1 MFHFLYRNVK
11 KESFGIFYLQL
22 LAITQTLLA
31 LLTTWLSARLIDEI
45 GQECETRLLITLVAL
60 SFVLIAVRMWIGRR
74 QVLFNIKVQLSLS
87 TDLIGRVCQHVLCL
101 PAIELES
108 MDLVKVNQQINQDVN
123 SLILFAL
130 NGLVSLPS
138 WILSGLIC
146 GVFLMRINTALLLMA
161 FVSVILYS
169 LLLRQTSPKI
179 VSRSRQYIQAQTDY
193 FSAFFQWLQHWQ
205 LQKFNDLPCFRNN
218 IQNSFDQIEKSAVRQ
233 TKLTNSLGIAKELLF
248 YLPQMLLLMFGGL
261 KVIHHELDLGYFVAS
276 ISYLQ
281 MFLNSL
287 ESFLG
292 LADGWQAQI
301 SVWQRL
307 NTLLNKPEEI
317 KDDKANRVKIESYGI
332 AVDHFS
338 YGEKLVLQSIEKV
351 FDAGKIFCLYGTNG
365 SGKSTF
371 LKLLANCYVQGKR
384 KVNQRPLSLPEMI
397 SFREQAV
404 SYLPQEPIYI
414 DQLNAVD
421 NLCTSLETVPV
432 KLGSWIDELGDK
444 KSKHKK
450 EEYSIGQLQKISI
463 MRTLATNRPV
473 LLLDEP
479 TNHLDQKAKNTLI
492 ECLLE
497 LKKEH
502 IIIIASHDPR
512 IEEIADETII
522 IGEGNGKV
530 QAKESL
536 SSAMAHQIDQIER
549 THPKA

>member
-1 MFHFLYRNVK
+1 MFQFLYRNVK
-11 KESFGIFYLQL
+11 KESFGILYLQI

-45 GQECETRLLITLVAL
+45 GQECEPPLLITLVAL
-60 SFVLIAVRMWIGRR
+60 SFVLITARMWIGRR
-74 QVLFNIKVQLSLS
+74 QMLFNIKVQLSLS
-87 TDLIGRVCQHVLCL
+87 TDLIGRVCQHVLHL
-101 PAIELES
+101 PALELES

-146 GVFLMRINTALLLMA
+146 GVFLIQISPVLLLMS

-169 LLLRQTSPKI
+169 LLLKQTSQKI

-205 LQKFNDLPCFRNN
+205 LQKFNNVSYFQNH
-218 IQNSFDQIEKSAVRQ
+218 IQESCEQIETSAVHQ
-233 TKLTNSLGIAKELLF
+233 AKLTNSLGIAKELLF

-307 NTLLNKPEEI
+307 NALLNRPKEA
-317 KDDKANRVKIESYGI
+317 KDDKVVNGKIESYGI
-332 AVDHFS
+332 VIDHFS
-338 YGEKLVLQSIEKV
+338 YGEKQVLQSMEKV
-351 FDAGKIFCLYGTNG
+351 FDSGKIFCLYGTNG

-384 KVNQRPLSLPEMI
+384 KVNQSPLSLPEMI
-397 SFREQAV
+397 NFREQAV

-414 DQLNAVD
+414 DQLNAMD
-421 NLCTSLETVPV
+421 NLFVSLKTVPME
-432 KLGSWIDELGDK
+432 LRNWIDELGDK

-463 MRTLATNRPV
+463 MRTLAANRPI

-479 TNHLDQKAKNTLI
+479 TNHLDQKAKETLI
-492 ECLLE
+492 ECIQQLR
-497 LKKEH
+497 KEH
-502 IIIIASHDPR
+502 IIIIASHDQR
-512 IEEIADETII
+512 IKEIADETIVI
-522 IGEGNGKV
+522 DERKEKV
-530 QAKESL
+530 QTKEDLPST
-536 SSAMAHQIDQIER
+536 AAHQIDQIER
-549 THPKA
+549 THPET